1 MRPFDPRYGLTD
13 QHRAKVLREAEMTS
27 VSEAADYFR
36 LHTSTIYRW
45 RQRMAFAPGQVLSSG
60 TLRPEDLIPCF
71 ASALGSFL
79 PASLARDIR
88 RWSAGG
94 FEEYLV
100 PFAEAE
106 ILEQLDEELQRLA
119 PEGCYFGAH
128 EGDGACFGFW
138 ELP

>member
-13 QHRAKVLREAEMTS
+13 QHRAKVLREAEMTT
-27 VSEAADYFR
+27 VQKAADYFR

-45 RQRMAFAPGQVLSSG
+45 RKRMSFTPGQVLSSG

-79 PASLARDIR
+79 PGALARDIR
-88 RWSAGG
+88 QWSAGG
-94 FEEYLV
+94 FEDYLV
-100 PFAEAE
+100 PIAEAE

-119 PEGCYFGAH
+119 PEGCYFGAN

>member
-13 QHRAKVLREAEMTS
+13 QHRAKVLREAEMTT
-27 VSEAADYFR
+27 VQKAADYFR

-45 RQRMAFAPGQVLSSG
+45 RQRMSFTPGQVLSSG

-79 PASLARDIR
+79 PPALARDIR

-94 FEEYLV
+94 YEDHMV
-100 PFAEAE
+100 SVVEAE
-106 ILEQLDEELQRLA
+106 ILGQLDEELQRLA
-119 PEGCYFGAH
+119 PEGCYFGAN

>member
-1 MRPFDPRYGLTD
+1 
-13 QHRAKVLREAEMTS
+13 
-27 VSEAADYFR
+27 
-36 LHTSTIYRW
+36 
-45 RQRMAFAPGQVLSSG
+45 MAFNPGQVLSSG
-60 TLRPEDLIPCF
+60 TLRPEDLIPRF

-88 RWSAGG
+88 QWSAGG

-119 PEGCYFGAH
+119 PEGTYFGAH

>member
-27 VSEAADYFR
+27 ADYFR

-45 RQRMAFAPGQVLSSG
+45 RKRMSFTPGQVLSSG

-94 FEEYLV
+94 YEDHMV
-100 PFAEAE
+100 SVVEAE
-106 ILEQLDEELQRLA
+106 ILEQLDEELHRLA
-119 PEGCYFGAH
+119 PEGCYFVAH
-128 EGDGACFGFW
+128 GGYGSCFGFW